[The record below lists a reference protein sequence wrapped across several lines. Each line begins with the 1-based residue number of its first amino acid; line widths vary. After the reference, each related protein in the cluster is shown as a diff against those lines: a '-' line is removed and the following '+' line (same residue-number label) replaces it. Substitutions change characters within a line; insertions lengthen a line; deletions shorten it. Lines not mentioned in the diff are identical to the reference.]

1 MRITQ
6 SMMKDQIVNNID
18 NVLRR
23 ISTLQRQA
31 SSGNKFDLPSQDP
44 SDAVLTV
51 NYNAVLEKLKTYK
64 SSLQQVQNN
73 FQGYDN
79 ITGQI
84 MAAVQQVNSL
94 VVQAANGTNTPSDR
108 AAIADEIKQISKTIA
123 QLGGTNVSGNYMF
136 AGSSNSNPITSMVSG
151 GSTIY
156 YYTSNS
162 ATSARLSLNIGT
174 VTLDSNVN
182 VVDLFNY
189 TQTISGATQSASL
202 ISYVTGSGG
211 TVHTGL
217 LDKIVKDLQN
227 NNVSDLQSDL
237 GALQD
242 YENSLSKVTTKIG
255 ATEQSLQSLMNSNES
270 LNTYVTQLVSS
281 AQGADMVKVLSD
293 LALQETVYQA
303 ALQTSANSLLPTLA
317 NFLK

>member
-51 NYNAVLEKLKTYK
+51 NYNAVLEKLNTYK
-64 SSLQQVQNN
+64 SSLSQVQNN

-108 AAIADEIKQISKTIA
+108 AAIADEIKQISSTIA
-123 QLGGTNVSGNYMF
+123 QLGGTNVNGNYMF

-162 ATSARLSLNIGT
+162 ATSARLSLKIGT
-174 VTLDSNVN
+174 VTIDSNVN

-189 TQTISGATQSASL
+189 TQTSGSVQSASL

-211 TVHTGL
+211 TIHMGL
-217 LDKIVKDLQN
+217 LDKIVQDLQN
-227 NNVSDLQSDL
+227 NNVANLKSDL
-237 GALQD
+237 GDLQD
-242 YENSLSKVTTKIG
+242 YENSLSKVTTQIG
-255 ATEQSLQSLMNSNES
+255 ATEQSLQSLINSNQS
-270 LNTYVTQLVSS
+270 LNMYVTQLVSS

>member
-6 SMMKDQIVNNID
+6 SMIKDQITNNID

-23 ISTLQRQA
+23 ISNLQSQA

-51 NYNAVLEKLKTYK
+51 NYNAVLAKLNTYK
-64 SSLQQVQNN
+64 SSLTQMQNN

-79 ITGQI
+79 ITNQI
-84 MAAVQQVNSL
+84 ISAVQQVNSL

-108 AAIADEIKQISKTIA
+108 AAIAVEVKQISNTIA
-123 QLGGTNVSGNYMF
+123 QLAGTDVNGNYMF
-136 AGSSNSNPITSMVSG
+136 AGASNSNPITSMVSG

-162 ATSARLSLNIGT
+162 ATSARLSLKIGT

-189 TQTISGATQSASL
+189 TQTLSGSSASL

-211 TVHTGL
+211 TLHMGL
-217 LDKIVKDLQN
+217 LDKIVEDLKNNNVDNLQTDLQN
-227 NNVSDLQSDL
+227 
-237 GALQD
+237 LQD
-242 YENSLSKVTTKIG
+242 YENSILKVTTQIG
-255 ATEQSLQSLMNSNES
+255 SEEQSLQSLINSNQS

-293 LALQETVYQA
+293 LALQETIYQA